1 MALEPEEQEEL
12 AALVEE
18 QSDIIREMAI
28 TQNAM
33 LSLLLDKGYMT
44 SEELEESR
52 ALIQQQI
59 ADA

>member
-52 ALIQQQI
+52 ALIQKQI